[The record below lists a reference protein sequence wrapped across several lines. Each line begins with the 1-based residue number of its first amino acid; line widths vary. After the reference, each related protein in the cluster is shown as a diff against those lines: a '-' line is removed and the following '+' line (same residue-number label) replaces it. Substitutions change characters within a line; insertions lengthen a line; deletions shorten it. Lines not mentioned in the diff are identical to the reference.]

1 MRMRGSMMQPPVW
14 TWSPQ
19 DVAEYL
25 QGLQDFGDRAREY
38 AEVIMR
44 EDITGQT
51 FLDLTDNDLILLKVT
66 MGHRKLL
73 LSRIAHLK
81 HAAHPRGVAEAAADF
96 ISIDNA

>member
-1 MRMRGSMMQPPVW
+1 
-14 TWSPQ
+14 
-19 DVAEYL
+19 
-25 QGLQDFGDRAREY
+25 
-38 AEVIMR
+38 MR

-73 LSRIAHLK
+73 LSRIAYLK
-81 HAAHPRGVAEAAADF
+81 HAAHPGGRAQAVADF